1 MNLLLDLALV
11 AWLIVLA
18 IHVAR
23 TGDDRNAIIAF
34 IAFGL
39 LLGLAWTRL
48 GAIDVALTEAAIGGG
63 ITGLLLLRAEAHL
76 RRGRQ
81 AGSAQRRSNTAT
93 TIVAALAS
101 AAVALGLGLAVLA
114 FPSPAPTLAP
124 PALAAIDATGLGNPV
139 TAVLLAYRA
148 LDTLLEKV
156 VVLLALLGVWA
167 LTPDHLWGGAPA
179 LKEANP
185 PQPLLY
191 LARTLP
197 PFGVLIAVYMVWV
210 GADAPGG
217 TFQAGSILAAMWL
230 LVMLAGLSPAP
241 ETRSRL
247 LRLLLVGGPALFFA
261 IGFLGFAVAG
271 GFLAYPEPLAKTLI
285 VGIEAALTVAIALAL
300 GLLVAGPS
308 NKAPAP

>member
-11 AWLIVLA
+11 AWLVVLA
-18 IHVAR
+18 LHIAR
-23 TGDDRNAIIAF
+23 TADDRNAIIAF

-76 RRGRQ
+76 RRGKQ
-81 AGSAQRRSNTAT
+81 AGSAMRKGSGAT
-93 TIVAALAS
+93 TIIAALAS
-101 AAVALGLGLAVLA
+101 TAVALGLGLAVLA

-156 VVLLALLGVWA
+156 VVLLALLGVWS
-167 LTPDHLWGGAPA
+167 LTPDHLWGGAPE

-185 PQPLLY
+185 PEPLVY

-230 LVMLAGLSPAP
+230 LVMLAGLRPAP
-241 ETRSRL
+241 ETRSTL

-271 GFLAYPEPLAKTLI
+271 GFLAYPEALAKALI
-285 VGIEAALTVAIALAL
+285 VGIEAALTIAIALAL

-308 NKAPAP
+308 SRAPAR

>member
-11 AWLIVLA
+11 AWLVVLVLH
-18 IHVAR
+18 IAR
-23 TGDDRNAIIAF
+23 TADDRNAIIAF

-76 RRGRQ
+76 RRGKQ
-81 AGSAQRRSNTAT
+81 AGSAMRKGSGAT
-93 TIVAALAS
+93 TIIAALAS
-101 AAVALGLGLAVLA
+101 TAVALGLGLAVLA

-156 VVLLALLGVWA
+156 VVLLALLGVWS
-167 LTPDHLWGGAPA
+167 LTPDHLWGGAPE

-185 PQPLLY
+185 PEPLVY

-230 LVMLAGLSPAP
+230 LVMLAGLRPAP
-241 ETRSRL
+241 ETRSTL

-271 GFLAYPEPLAKTLI
+271 GFLAYPEALAKALI
-285 VGIEAALTVAIALAL
+285 VGIEAALTIAIALAL

-308 NKAPAP
+308 SRAPAR